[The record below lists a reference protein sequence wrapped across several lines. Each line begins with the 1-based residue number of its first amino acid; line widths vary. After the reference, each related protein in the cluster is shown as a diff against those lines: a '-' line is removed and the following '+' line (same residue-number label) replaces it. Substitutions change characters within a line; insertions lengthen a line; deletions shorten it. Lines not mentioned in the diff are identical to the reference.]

1 MLTVRNLAADG
12 RHAPLVRPT
21 SFTVARGELILVQ
34 APSQLART
42 GLSLILTGRMQ
53 PDGGEM
59 TWDGEPSRRA
69 LRSASELFDSPAVNE
84 METHMRVR
92 DYVAEMLSYQPHRF
106 LQRPRAGE
114 WLAAHDLGDLDD
126 LWDEQLTGEQR
137 IRLHVALARS
147 HRGADL
153 LVFDTPS
160 RHANH
165 SATWI
170 PRLEE
175 LAQDPDHPRAVVAVV
190 PHISEKWNG
199 PIAVAGEVDEEPAV
213 EPAHGGPVED
223 LPADDPPADDP
234 LDEDPPADHPEPEH
248 QPRHSPFAADP
259 DEPDRA
265 ETEPDEPDPTE
276 PDADRPDDEPV
287 DPDHTDHPN
296 HEDPR

>member
-1 MLTVRNLAADG
+1 MQAD
-12 RHAPLVRPT
+12 
-21 SFTVARGELILVQ
+21 S
-34 APSQLART
+34 
-42 GLSLILTGRMQ
+42 
-53 PDGGEM
+53 GEM

-199 PIAVAGEVDEEPAV
+199 PIAVAGEVDEEPEA

-223 LPADDPPADDP
+223 LPANDP
-234 LDEDPPADHPEPEH
+234 LAEDPPADHPEPEH

-265 ETEPDEPDPTE
+265 ETEPAEPDPTE
-276 PDADRPDDEPV
+276 SDADRPDDEPV
-287 DPDHTDHPN
+287 DPDHTDHPH